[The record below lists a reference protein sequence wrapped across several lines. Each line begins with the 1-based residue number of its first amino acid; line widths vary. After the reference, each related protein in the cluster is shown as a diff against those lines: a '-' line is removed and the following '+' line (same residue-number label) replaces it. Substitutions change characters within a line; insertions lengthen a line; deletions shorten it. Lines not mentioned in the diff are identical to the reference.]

1 MQQAVITVVGS
12 DKVGILAKVSTIC
25 AEAGVNVEEVTQSI
39 LRGTFAMIMIVDI
52 SKANKPFVQLAEY
65 LKEAGEE
72 LGVDVNITR
81 QELFD
86 AMHRI

>member
-1 MQQAVITVVGS
+1 MQAVITVVGQ

-25 AEAGVNVEEVTQSI
+25 ADASANIEEVTQSI
-39 LRGTFAMIMIVDI
+39 LRGTFAMIMMVE
-52 SKANKPFVQLAEY
+52 LAEDGVGFSA
-65 LKEAGEE
+65 LSERLQNAGKE
-72 LGVDVNITR
+72 LGVDIQITR